1 MAIED
6 SDLIRLDERYVTRK
20 ECNATVDKINEEI
33 SKDRQDVVVMKN
45 DLAAIKR
52 ILWWVAGG
60 VGALLLAALGRL
72 IFK

>member
-6 SDLIRLDERYVTRK
+6 SDLIRLDEMYVTRK

-60 VGALLLAALGRL
+60 IGALLLASLGRL
-72 IFK
+72 IIK

>member
-20 ECNATVDKINEEI
+20 ECNATVDAIKDDI

-45 DLAAIKR
+45 DLAAIKK
-52 ILWWVAGG
+52 ILWFVAAGLG
-60 VGALLLAALGRL
+60 TLLLSDLWGA
-72 IFK
+72 IVK

>member
-20 ECNATVDKINEEI
+20 ECNATVDAIKDDI
-33 SKDRQDVVVMKN
+33 SKDRQDVVLMKS
-45 DLAAIKR
+45 DIEAIKR

-60 VGALLLAALGRL
+60 VGALLLTALGRL
-72 IFK
+72 IIK